1 MDFKWKWS
9 LDDKNKYSITTK
21 VNGDYYEFNCNL
33 PIRNIL
39 TSEAVSVFLYDEKTS
54 DEIIENNPKEYYGNL
69 FKNDEL
75 FESDISLNEA
85 GRIIDKDIEKTMKN
99 F

>member
-1 MDFKWKWS
+1 MDFKWS
-9 LDDKNKYSITTK
+9 LNSKNKYSITTK

-39 TSEAVSVFLYDEKTS
+39 TSEAVAVFLYDEKVS

-75 FESDISLNEA
+75 FESSISLTEA
-85 GRIIDKDIEKTMKN
+85 GRIIESQIENGK
-99 F
+99 

>member
-9 LDDKNKYSITTK
+9 LDGKNKYSITTK
-21 VNGDYYEFNCNL
+21 VNGDEYEFNCNL

-39 TSEAVSVFLYDEKTS
+39 TSEAVAAFLYDEKTS

-75 FESDISLNEA
+75 FESDVSLNEA
-85 GRIIDKDIEKTMKN
+85 GRIIDRQIEN
-99 F
+99 EN